1 MRGFLGKILP
11 SDPEALVL
19 ARGLR
24 QLPGGPGQ
32 SDVWERKA
40 KLGEIPFCDW
50 CFRSSIFLQFASFFF
65 QREVIFQATRG
76 SVSCFSEPAPFSSW
90 LKTVIQGK

>member
-11 SDPEALVL
+11 SDPEALVP

-24 QLPGGPGQ
+24 QLPGVPGQ

-65 QREVIFQATRG
+65 PTRSHFTSHKG
-76 SVSCFSEPAPFSSW
+76 ISFMLFRTCTFFVLVEDSYS
-90 LKTVIQGK
+90 G

>member
-65 QREVIFQATRG
+65 SNEKSFSKPRGDQFHAFQNLHLFRPG
-76 SVSCFSEPAPFSSW
+76 
-90 LKTVIQGK
+90 